1 MILELKR
8 GMRNHFFTLMALISV
23 LNVLLGYILLV
34 TIDELEIVTFSD
46 LWESVYTVYTQFGT
60 LLFSTIIIM
69 QFYRDYKEKNII
81 FYKALNKDAVSYY
94 VSKFVTLVIGSMIG
108 TLISSLLIC
117 MPYSQYK
124 WLPIIFLKTEAV
136 MIYYCIIMSLLGFLF
151 ENFLI
156 GFFISF
162 TTWIIG
168 IFISDISPS
177 FKYFAYYDAAG
188 KDYKAFIDF
197 VNGKISLHNI
207 ITDIENS
214 YIFDLC
220 LFGLCI
226 LLVLF
231 SSRRWNR
238 NGI

>member
-8 GMRNHFFTLMALISV
+8 GMRNHFFVLMALICV

-81 FYKALNKDAVSYY
+81 FYKALKKKALSYFGSKLAV
-94 VSKFVTLVIGSMIG
+94 LIIGSMLG
-108 TLISSLLIC
+108 TFISSLLIC
-117 MPYSQYK
+117 IPYAEYK

-136 MIYYCIIMSLLGFLF
+136 MIYYCIVMSLLGFLF
-151 ENFLI
+151 ENFLF
-156 GFFISF
+156 GFFVSF
-162 TTWIIG
+162 TAWIVG
-168 IFISDISPS
+168 IVISDISPAL
-177 FKYFAYYDAAG
+177 KYFAYYDAAG
-188 KDYKAFIDF
+188 NDYEVFLDFIDKRADVHNMI
-197 VNGKISLHNI
+197 VNIGH
-207 ITDIENS
+207 S
-214 YIFDLC
+214 YAFDLC
-220 LFGLCI
+220 LLGLCI
-226 LLVLF
+226 VLVILF
-231 SSRRWNR
+231 SKRWKR